1 MERNEI
7 LAFTTGIVIILII
20 AIAFII
26 LLATIYHQRVKMI
39 RAGLYDE
46 EIKRDYIREQKRS
59 SKVLRKVNAFFS
71 TVLCILF
78 LCMFGISIYAQVTG
92 NNFPISGLANARV
105 VMSDSMSEKHE
116 KNTYL
121 VENNL
126 NNQFDTYD
134 IILTYELPKEEDL
147 KLYDI
152 VVYEVNDTLVVHRI
166 IGIEEPNEKHPD
178 ERYFLLR
185 GDASEYNDRF
195 PVKYEQMKAIYKGE
209 TIPYAGVFIHFFQST
224 LGYIA
229 MAIILGYCIVVPV
242 VENKLDKVTIQYLKD
257 QAFII
262 DVVDR
267 LKQKDI
273 EAF

>member
-1 MERNEI
+1 MERNEF
-7 LAFTTGIVIILII
+7 LAFFVGI
-20 AIAFII
+20 FII
-26 LLATIYHQRVKMI
+26 LVIAFAFIVLLSVIYTQRVKMI

-78 LCMFGISIYAQVTG
+78 LGIFAISIYAQVSG
-92 NNFPISGLANARV
+92 NDFPISGLANARV
-105 VMSDSMSEKHE
+105 VLSDSMSEKHE

-121 VENNL
+121 IENNL
-126 NNQFDTYD
+126 NDQFDTYD

-147 KLYDI
+147 KLYDV

-166 IGIEEPNEKHPD
+166 IGIEEPNENHPD

-185 GDASEYNDRF
+185 GDASQYNDRF

-209 TIPYAGVFIHFFQST
+209 SIPYAGVFIQFFQST

-229 MAIILGYCIVVPV
+229 MAIILGYCIAVPI
-242 VENKLDKVTIQYLKD
+242 VENKLDKVTLKYLND
-257 QAFII
+257 NAFIV

-267 LKQKDI
+267 LEEKDI
-273 EAF
+273 ENF